1 MFSRREA
8 CVGYDDCRSMDKE
21 MQAKLWAEATKTAAL
36 LGNVLPNTRSTVPP
50 DELFYGEK
58 SKIYPHLIQF
68 GRVGYVTNRATMK
81 GKFKEK
87 SSPMVMI
94 GYGENHARDVY
105 RMYNPV
111 TSKVVE
117 TRDVHVWAD
126 VTNAANDIRLTLTQ
140 VFDPELILEEEEAPI
155 EQEEKVA
162 SEEIHLIPEY
172 EEELAVVQ
180 RPLSPP
186 LSEAGRIHADATF
199 NDDERPRID
208 GEIDE
213 RSDDDRDDQF
223 RKTDEAAAIED
234 ESDSDDS
241 RSVQTDDSDERVE
254 EEDLPELPQRENAPE
269 MAENETNDKV
279 DEIDQ
284 TERPQRSVTRLEK
297 EMKRLGIDEPIRI
310 EDDEVGVRTRSRTD
324 QVAFNATL
332 SSDPGEPK
340 TFRKAMDGK
349 NGVKWK
355 PSAIVEINNFL
366 SRDAWKK
373 FPREMLKGRKPI
385 PVKWIFKIKE
395 EQDGSLRYKSRIVLK
410 GYVMIPGVDYTEFFS
425 PVATD
430 TTVRTTIAVAV
441 YRQGEGWIMEMI
453 DIEAAFLNAELEAD
467 REVFAEWPEGMV
479 ELGFITE
486 DERRKFCIKLTR
498 PMYGGVDVPRLF
510 MKTLFRYLTQ
520 VMKMIQSLVDPC
532 LYYWKN
538 TSGEVT
544 LMAVVHVDDVLL
556 AGKKET
562 IEKFKLELKK
572 RFNISDLGRLKKHLG
587 VWYDW
592 KTDDNGESYVVASMT
607 KLEDEIVESFETSVG
622 RSIKEAETPG
632 YPNKFL
638 SKNKGEPV
646 RMTEYRSIVGKIM
659 YLMTKLAPDLA
670 NPARELA
677 QHLSNPGDE
686 HWKALERLV
695 GHIKARYYEGLT
707 YRKPKE
713 LRPISFV
720 DSDYAKNI
728 DDRKSISSGLHT
740 LGGTLVNWESKTQ
753 HVVTLSST
761 EAEYISLA
769 KGACENKFIMM
780 LLDEVMRYP
789 KEEKLVGRVY
799 EDNLGA
805 IYLVKNQH
813 VGART
818 KHIDVRAHFIRELE
832 EAGYLKVQFV
842 RSEENSADILNK
854 NCPRNCTRS
863 MQRESGMGIL
873 NVGGGCRG

>member
-1 MFSRREA
+1 
-8 CVGYDDCRSMDKE
+8 
-21 MQAKLWAEATKTAAL
+21 
-36 LGNVLPNTRSTVPP
+36 
-50 DELFYGEK
+50 
-58 SKIYPHLIQF
+58 
-68 GRVGYVTNRATMK
+68 
-81 GKFKEK
+81 
-87 SSPMVMI
+87 
-94 GYGENHARDVY
+94 
-105 RMYNPV
+105 MYNPV

-410 GYVMIPGVDYTEFFS
+410 GYVMIPGVDYTEFS
-425 PVATD
+425 
-430 TTVRTTIAVAV
+430 
-441 YRQGEGWIMEMI
+441 
-453 DIEAAFLNAELEAD
+453 
-467 REVFAEWPEGMV
+467 
-479 ELGFITE
+479 
-486 DERRKFCIKLTR
+486 RRLQQ
-498 PMYGGVDVPRLF
+498 
-510 MKTLFRYLTQ
+510 TQ
-520 VMKMIQSLVDPC
+520 Q
-532 LYYWKN
+532 Y
-538 TSGEVT
+538 
-544 LMAVVHVDDVLL
+544 
-556 AGKKET
+556 
-562 IEKFKLELKK
+562 
-572 RFNISDLGRLKKHLG
+572 
-587 VWYDW
+587 
-592 KTDDNGESYVVASMT
+592 
-607 KLEDEIVESFETSVG
+607 
-622 RSIKEAETPG
+622 
-632 YPNKFL
+632 
-638 SKNKGEPV
+638 
-646 RMTEYRSIVGKIM
+646 
-659 YLMTKLAPDLA
+659 
-670 NPARELA
+670 
-677 QHLSNPGDE
+677 
-686 HWKALERLV
+686 
-695 GHIKARYYEGLT
+695 
-707 YRKPKE
+707 E
-713 LRPISFV
+713 LR
-720 DSDYAKNI
+720 
-728 DDRKSISSGLHT
+728 LQLQCT
-740 LGGTLVNWESKTQ
+740 
-753 HVVTLSST
+753 
-761 EAEYISLA
+761 
-769 KGACENKFIMM
+769 
-780 LLDEVMRYP
+780 
-789 KEEKLVGRVY
+789 GRV
-799 EDNLGA
+799 
-805 IYLVKNQH
+805 K
-813 VGART
+813 VGSW
-818 KHIDVRAHFIRELE
+818 K
-832 EAGYLKVQFV
+832 
-842 RSEENSADILNK
+842 
-854 NCPRNCTRS
+854 
-863 MQRESGMGIL
+863 
-873 NVGGGCRG
+873 